1 MDKALELMGEWAP
14 ALGVIAALVV
24 TLTLTSR
31 LTRGVQSSAERNLPR
46 QLTLLGITMV
56 GIVLVVLSTPLE
68 IELRGQLLSLLG
80 LAFTAVIALSSQTFV
95 ANMMAGLM
103 LRSVRSFKSG
113 DFVRVGDS
121 FGRVTERG
129 LFHTEIQTEDR
140 DLVTLPNL
148 FLVTNPVKVVRASG
162 TVISATLSLGYDVP
176 QDQVRDLL
184 ESAAEEIGLT
194 DAYVHLE
201 ELGDYSVTYKVA
213 GFLQD
218 VERVI
223 TTRSRL
229 RSAAL
234 DALHEAGVEIV
245 SPTFMNQRVFQKGD
259 AFIPTVERRVAHEED
274 DAVAET
280 VGFDKAVK
288 AGDIEK
294 LEGTLEV
301 VRAELEACDDE
312 LEQQALQARLSELE
326 AELAEAREQLS
337 QDE

>member
-1 MDKALELMGEWAP
+1 MDLLRDWAP
-14 ALGVIAALVV
+14 TLGVLAALVV
-24 TLTLTSR
+24 VLTLTSK
-31 LTRGVQSSAERNLPR
+31 LTSGIQSSAERNLPR
-46 QLTLLGITMV
+46 QLSLLGITMI
-56 GIVLVVLSTPLE
+56 GIVLIVLSTPLE

-113 DFVRVGDS
+113 DFVRVGES

-148 FLVTNPVKVVRASG
+148 YLVTNPVKVVRTSG
-162 TVISATLSLGYDVP
+162 TVITASLSLGYDVP

-184 ESAAEEIGLT
+184 GEAAAEIGLT

-201 ELGDYSVTYKVA
+201 ELGDFSVTYKVA
-213 GFLQD
+213 GFLED

-229 RSAAL
+229 RSAVL

-245 SPTFMNQRVFQKGD
+245 SPTFMNQRQFQAGD
-259 AFIPTVERRVAHEED
+259 AFIPKVQRRVTDEED
-274 DAVAET
+274 EAVAEN

-288 AGDIEK
+288 ASDIEK
-294 LEGTLEV
+294 HEETLAEV
-301 VRAELEACDDE
+301 KEELEACSDADEKAALEARVTE
-312 LEQQALQARLSELE
+312 LEEQLETARARL
-326 AELAEAREQLS
+326 
-337 QDE
+337 DEEE

>member
-56 GIVLVVLSTPLE
+56 GIVLVVLSAPLE

-113 DFVRVGDS
+113 DFVRVGES

-148 FLVTNPVKVVRASG
+148 YLVTNPVKVVRASG

-184 ESAAEEIGLT
+184 EGAAGDIGLT
-194 DAYVHLE
+194 DVYVHLE
-201 ELGDYSVTYKVA
+201 VLGDFSVTYKVA

-259 AFIPTVERRVAHEED
+259 AFIPTVRRRVAHEE
-274 DAVAET
+274 
-280 VGFDKAVK
+280 G
-288 AGDIEK
+288 
-294 LEGTLEV
+294 
-301 VRAELEACDDE
+301 
-312 LEQQALQARLSELE
+312 E
-326 AELAEAREQLS
+326 AEGEAEGGAKCR
-337 QDE
+337 